1 MDKWPLIYSRMLR
14 KINEKNK
21 EKLYYDIE
29 NDDIITEN
37 EIKERVEFSGNNRYR
52 ISKKYYIV
60 GEKGLINNIY
70 KTLNENK
77 IPKIP
82 EIILLKIERHGD
94 YVMRKL
100 TNPNITD
107 EKFDNGRYVEYQD
120 FKENKIW
127 KPHVG
132 NFVSIGEYNR
142 SGHRYAY
149 IISDISQNKS
159 GLVNWATAIRI
170 INTDTLESD
179 KTVFHIIKLRRNGE
193 WADEGDISQ
202 QQFFYSLYPGS
213 LKEDIDTTGLY

>member
-82 EIILLKIERHGD
+82 EIIFFTYSISI
-94 YVMRKL
+94 
-100 TNPNITD
+100 ITT
-107 EKFDNGRYVEYQD
+107 KFYS
-120 FKENKIW
+120 FF
-127 KPHVG
+127 
-132 NFVSIGEYNR
+132 NFVFCY
-142 SGHRYAY
+142 Y
-149 IISDISQNKS
+149 IIIFY
-159 GLVNWATAIRI
+159 I
-170 INTDTLESD
+170 I
-179 KTVFHIIKLRRNGE
+179 V
-193 WADEGDISQ
+193 
-202 QQFFYSLYPGS
+202 
-213 LKEDIDTTGLY
+213 